1 MSQTRA
7 RRRRW
12 TQTKRDDIGR
22 RFLAGESLSSL
33 AARHDAT
40 RAAIRGVLRRGGYK
54 RPPPAPAAEPLDE
67 AINPGAP
74 WSPHPAQRPPQ
85 GAWATWVFLGGRGA
99 GKTRAGAEWLAERA
113 REPNR
118 RLALVGPTLHD
129 VREVM
134 IDGVSGLRALPG
146 RERPRYEGSRR
157 RLRWTNGTVAYGFSA
172 EDPDSLR
179 GPQFHAAWADEFCAW
194 RNIEATLSNLRFGL
208 RLGADPKLA
217 ITTTPRPIPALRR
230 LLAEPGV
237 VKARLATKDNAAHLA
252 PGFLGHLQAL
262 YAGTRL
268 EAQEMEGLVVEADGA
283 LFRAEDLARARGGR
297 PAKFE
302 RVVVAVDPPASAHG
316 DACGIVAAGR
326 RDRTGYVLADR
337 SARGLSPAGWAR
349 RVAETAREFDA
360 DLVLAEANQGGEMV
374 RTLLGQAYCPAQ
386 VKLVHASRSKKARA
400 EPVAALYEQGRVV
413 HCGAFPA
420 LEEEMMALGSEAPGA
435 KSPDRADA
443 LVWGLTHLLLAGKTQ
458 PRLRA
463 L

>member
-1 MSQTRA
+1 
-7 RRRRW
+7 
-12 TQTKRDDIGR
+12 
-22 RFLAGESLSSL
+22 
-33 AARHDAT
+33 
-40 RAAIRGVLRRGGYK
+40 VL
-54 RPPPAPAAEPLDE
+54 
-67 AINPGAP
+67 
-74 WSPHPAQRPPQ
+74 
-85 GAWATWVFLGGRGA
+85 LGGRGS
-99 GKTRAGAEWLAERA
+99 GKTFAGGFWMNELAKAKDRTF
-113 REPNR
+113 
-118 RLALVGPTLHD
+118 ALVGPALHD

-134 IDGVSGLRALPG
+134 VEGPSGLKAQAPG
-146 RERPRYEGSRR
+146 DNRPRWEAGRR
-157 RLRWTNGTVAYGFSA
+157 RLVWPSGAAAYAFSA

-237 VKARLATKDNAAHLA
+237 VKARLATKDNADNLA

-283 LFRAEDLARARGGR
+283 LFRAEDLARARGSR
-297 PAKFE
+297 PARFE

-326 RDRTGYVLADR
+326 KDKTGYVLADR

-349 RVAETAREFDA
+349 RVAETAREFEA

-374 RTLLGQAYCPAQ
+374 RTLLGQADCPAQ

-400 EPVAALYEQGRVV
+400 EPVAALYEQGRVF

-420 LEEEMMALGSEAPGA
+420 LEEEMMALGSEAPGGR
-435 KSPDRADA
+435 SPDRADA
-443 LVWGLTHLLLAGKTQ
+443 LVWALTHLLLAGKTQ